1 MRLGNAEDAKAA
13 SEQLGTEHR
22 FVLSQLTETVG
33 LSVTD
38 TTTGSY
44 TSTAGSVSSLAASWS
59 TSEGTT
65 RGTGRSRTDQGV
77 LPLPAGVSRNS
88 QASDSRSTGASETVS
103 TGINTSTAW
112 GLTTAKA
119 TGDSESLALALQRSR
134 EFLIEQHELQQLPA
148 SAMIVTYAAPGGRQ
162 VVLTDANPGIGGLR
176 AATLLT
182 LEEFRRLPAATVPQS
197 RPVPEP
203 RSVPEPGSV
212 SEPGPVSEPGSVSGP
227 GGRRAA
233 SGAPARGAP
242 GGWRS
247 GDDRP
252 PPNLGPPPARLDWR
266 RRRRS

>member
-1 MRLGNAEDAKAA
+1 
-13 SEQLGTEHR
+13 
-22 FVLSQLTETVG
+22 
-33 LSVTD
+33 
-38 TTTGSY
+38 
-44 TSTAGSVSSLAASWS
+44 
-59 TSEGTT
+59 
-65 RGTGRSRTDQGV
+65 V

-88 QASDSRSTGASETVS
+88 QASDSRSTGESETVS

-197 RPVPEP
+197 RPVPD
-203 RSVPEPGSV
+203 PGPV
-212 SEPGPVSEPGSVSGP
+212 SEPGPVSGPGPVSEP

-233 SGAPARGAP
+233 SGAPAGGAP
-242 GGWRS
+242 ARWRS

>member
-1 MRLGNAEDAKAA
+1 
-13 SEQLGTEHR
+13 
-22 FVLSQLTETVG
+22 
-33 LSVTD
+33 
-38 TTTGSY
+38 
-44 TSTAGSVSSLAASWS
+44 
-59 TSEGTT
+59 
-65 RGTGRSRTDQGV
+65 V

-119 TGDSESLALALQRSR
+119 TGDSESLAAALQRSR

-162 VVLTDANPGIGGLR
+162 VVLVDANPGIGGLG

-182 LEEFRRLPAATVPQS
+182 LDEFRRLPVAAIPQS
-197 RPVPEP
+197 R
-203 RSVPEPGSV
+203 
-212 SEPGPVSEPGSVSGP
+212 PVSEPGSVSGP
-227 GGRRAA
+227 GSFSGPGSVSEPGSVSGPGSVSEPGGRRAA
-233 SGAPARGAP
+233 SGAPA
-242 GGWRS
+242 GWRS